1 MKPVALPP
9 GRAMLLTK
17 PPPIGSATLLK
28 NDRYDARHLQ
38 QRHHP
43 GIAGRHDDVGCQC
56 DQLASVP
63 ANFPSIAAGPPDIH
77 LHVAALC
84 PAQSLQRLLERNQTL
99 LLLGIGRRIHQHAD
113 APHPLA
119 LLRARSER
127 PRRRRA
133 AEQRDE
139 LATPHVGPP
148 PPESVYCTF
157 SLPQG
162 GRRVL

>member
-17 PPPIGSATLLK
+17 PPPTGSATLLK
-28 NDRYDARHLQ
+28 TIGMMRVACSNGTIPALPVARMTS
-38 QRHHP
+38 
-43 GIAGRHDDVGCQC
+43 G
-56 DQLASVP
+56 ASATSSPAP

-84 PAQSLQRLLERNQTL
+84 PAQSLQRLLERHQTL

-119 LLRARSER
+119 LLRPRGER
-127 PRRRRA
+127 PGGCRA
-133 AEQRDE
+133 AEQRYE
-139 LATPHVGPP
+139 LPP
-148 PPESVYCTF
+148 PHAE
-157 SLPQG
+157 
-162 GRRVL
+162 